1 MSSASGALQ
10 SSKPRIA
17 IVGAGIAGLALA
29 CLLRAAA
36 FQCKVIEARPL
47 QKTGHSYGIHLK
59 RPSDLLAPKHS
70 ISNKPSIN
78 SQALDGLQ
86 AATDQ
91 ALRTQEQRI
100 PSEDG
105 SFFASDRDVR
115 QYLANKLKQQGVEI
129 SWETKVSSVIEANGT
144 TELEVLFENGQKA
157 HFDVVVNASGLRTP
171 VGKTVKPILLPY
183 CTYNGSRRVS
193 HDEWNERWQ
202 PYFGKQASFEILS
215 TGEGAP
221 YFTVQRIIPN
231 EVSRP
236 VEVRWTYSR
245 PAEDDDDPLYRP
257 KRTPEESKDIPQA
270 FYDEFAQAVPSILR
284 SQAATDAT
292 TLLDAFTIEK
302 VKKDRI
308 LHWHLRVQPN
318 FVTYSADDAIIN
330 IGDAAHG
337 LPILRSYGAQ
347 VAMRDAVRI
356 AERLLQEKDTTTND
370 ARFGADLKSDIAVYW
385 HDTISSVCR
394 LRRVHGQPELSH
406 AGLEGLLGMSVPDH
420 ADTTRK
426 KHVAKF

>member
-1 MSSASGALQ
+1 MSSALQ
-10 SSKPRIA
+10 SSPRVA
-17 IVGAGIAGLALA
+17 IVGAGIAGLTLA

-59 RPSDLLAPKHS
+59 RPSDLLPPTNS
-70 ISNKPSIN
+70 ISSKPSIN
-78 SQALDGLQ
+78 LQALDGLQ

-91 ALRTQEQRI
+91 VLRTQGQKSL
-100 PSEDG
+100 SEDG
-105 SFFASDRDVR
+105 SFFAADRDVR
-115 QYLANKLKQQGVEI
+115 QYLADKLKQQGVEI
-129 SWETKVSSVIEANGT
+129 SWETKVTSVASLDGT
-144 TELEVLFENGQKA
+144 TELEVFLDNGQKA
-157 HFDVVVNASGLRTP
+157 HFDVVVNASGLRSP

-193 HDEWNERWQ
+193 HDEWNESWQ
-202 PYFGKQASFEILS
+202 PYFGEQATIEFVS

-221 YFTVQRIIPN
+221 YFTVQRIMPN

-245 PAEDDDDPLYRP
+245 PAKDDNDPLHRP
-257 KRTPEESKDIPQA
+257 RRKPEESKDIPQA
-270 FYDEFAQAVPSILR
+270 FYDEFAQAIPSILR
-284 SQAATDAT
+284 SQATTDAT
-292 TLLDAFTIEK
+292 TLRDAFTIEN
-302 VKKDRI
+302 VKEDRI

-318 FVTYSADDAIIN
+318 FMTYSANDTIIN

-347 VAMRDAVRI
+347 LAMRDAVRT
-356 AERLLQEKDTTTND
+356 AERLLQDKDTTMD
-370 ARFGADLKSDIAVYW
+370 EARIEGDFKNDIATYW
-385 HDTISSVCR
+385 RDTISSINR
-394 LRRVHGQPELSH
+394 LRRIHSQAELAH
-406 AGLEGLLGMSVPDH
+406 ADLESLLGMSVPDH
-420 ADTTRK
+420 ADATSS